1 MLGNLLAFKASPSSW
16 QDTMCIEWTRKV
28 ASIRHHHRRDK
39 SKAARPIEVYQP
51 EGADASKG
59 RLDANTLFG
68 VLKGFSQVGLAGTAG
83 RWGSLGM
90 STR

>member
-1 MLGNLLAFKASPSSW
+1 MLDDLLAFKASPSSW
-16 QDTMCIEWTRKV
+16 QDSISIEWPRKV

-39 SKAARPIEVYQP
+39 SKAAEPVKVYPPEV
-51 EGADASKG
+51 ADASKG
-59 RLDANTLFG
+59 RLDASTLSAALSRLPK
-68 VLKGFSQVGLAGTAG
+68 VLHAGTAG